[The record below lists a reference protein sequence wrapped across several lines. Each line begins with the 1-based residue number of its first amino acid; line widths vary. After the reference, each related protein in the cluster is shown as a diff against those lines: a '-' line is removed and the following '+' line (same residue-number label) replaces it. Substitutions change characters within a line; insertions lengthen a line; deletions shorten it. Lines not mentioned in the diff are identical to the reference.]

1 MRLASLDG
9 LIGPAG
15 ETVIPASDEGL
26 LRGDGVFE
34 VLRLYAGRPF
44 ALVEHLTRMEA
55 SARNLR
61 LPFDVGAMRTELLA
75 LLAASDPA
83 DGVLR
88 LVQTRGGRRLAVMEP
103 APAVPVQV
111 RLGYVTY
118 APTHVLDGIKSL
130 SYAANMLTTRL
141 AKERGFD
148 EALLRTPHG
157 RVLEAPTSSF
167 FWVSEGVVRTP
178 PLEDHLLA
186 SITRAI
192 VIELTGAL
200 EAPCTHDDVAAAD
213 EAFLASTLREAQ
225 SVVAVE
231 DVALPAGEVTAATRA
246 KLRAHIDA
254 ELAATDA

>member
-1 MRLASLDG
+1 
-9 LIGPAG
+9 
-15 ETVIPASDEGL
+15 
-26 LRGDGVFE
+26 
-34 VLRLYAGRPF
+34 
-44 ALVEHLTRMEA
+44 
-55 SARNLR
+55 
-61 LPFDVGAMRTELLA
+61 MRTDVEA
-75 LLAASDPA
+75 LLAASDPV

-88 LVQTRGGRRLAVMEP
+88 LVQTRGGRRLAVVEP
-103 APAVPVQV
+103 APAMPDQV

-118 APTHVLDGIKSL
+118 APTRVLDGIKSL

-167 FWVSEGVVRTP
+167 FWVTDGIVRTP
-178 PLEDHLLA
+178 PLDDHVLA

-192 VIELTGAL
+192 VIELAGAV
-200 EAPCTHDDVAAAD
+200 EAPCTHDDIAAAD

-225 SVVAVE
+225 PVVAVE
-231 DVALPAGEVTAATRA
+231 DVVLPAGEVTAATRA

-254 ELAATDA
+254 ELPAAGV